1 VKKDYRAT
9 QIQVD
14 AALPDLAKLAKPARA
29 LAAGQLVAFPTDTVY
44 GLGAN
49 ALEDSAVAKIFA
61 AKGRPA
67 SNPLIVH
74 IADLEDIYKVVTDF
88 PPLAQALAEAFWPG
102 PLTLILKRQDCVAG
116 LVSAG
121 LDTVAVRMPAH
132 PVARALIRQ
141 AGVPIAAPSA
151 NRYTAVSPTTA
162 AHVLEGLGDAIDF
175 VIDAGPTS
183 VGLESTVLS
192 LVDEPPQ
199 ILRPGMVTLAQ
210 ISAIAPE
217 VCYAKPSFLG
227 AAENRS
233 SPGLARKHYSPNAA
247 LILVDD
253 AGDALQDALKKMPE
267 PTQCACILLDP
278 PDDATRARAGAI
290 EVLGRDPDIYAR
302 TIYAALHALDAQHFT
317 TIMVQ
322 RPPTDDRWRAIH
334 DRLERAQN

>member
-1 VKKDYRAT
+1 MKKDYRAT
-9 QIQVD
+9 YIQVD
-14 AALPDLAKLAKPARA
+14 ATLPDPAALAMPARA

-49 ALEDSAVAKIFA
+49 ALEDAAVAKIFA

-74 IADLEDIYKVVTDF
+74 IADLEDIHRVVTDF
-88 PPLAQALAEAFWPG
+88 PPLAKSLARAFWPG
-102 PLTLILKRQDCVAG
+102 PLTLVLRRREGVSP

-141 AGVPIAAPSA
+141 AGVPVAAPSA

-192 LVDEPPQ
+192 LVDAPPQ

-210 ISAIAPE
+210 VAAIAPE

-227 AAENRS
+227 ASVNRA

-247 LILVDD
+247 LIIVED
-253 AGDALQDALKKMPE
+253 AGEALQDALHKAPD
-267 PTQCACILLDP
+267 PARCACILVDA
-278 PDDATRARAGAI
+278 PDDATGARAGAV
-290 EVLGRDPDIYAR
+290 EVLGRDPEHYAR
-302 TIYAALHALDAQHFT
+302 TLYATLHALDARHFT
-317 TIMVQ
+317 TIIVQ
-322 RPPTDDRWRAIH
+322 RPPSDERWRAIH